1 MGCSITGFS
10 TVFSKMKS
18 SHYRNSSA
26 GHTQSCDLNHV
37 AYIILLIGN
46 LLPAL
51 LPLTLQGG
59 AIDLTSFLQQAE
71 LSLSRFHPH
80 PHLRPSL
87 GAPSSTCAPILQ
99 WVFSASWA
107 IADVD
112 FFLYT
117 KLILIHIS
125 RVPPHLRSPQSD
137 TTPPHQVLGL
147 TPHFLTVTRHW
158 QLET

>member
-1 MGCSITGFS
+1 MEANLGYLRCYLKQRKAKNWKKIRAKFLIFHQRGKHVGCSITVFS
-10 TVFSKMKS
+10 TVFSKMRS
-18 SHYRNSSA
+18 SHYRISCA

-37 AYIILLIGN
+37 AYIILLMGN

-87 GAPSSTCAPILQ
+87 GAPSSMCTPILQ

-107 IADVD
+107 IADMD
-112 FFLYT
+112 IFIYKT
-117 KLILIHIS
+117 DSHS
-125 RVPPHLRSPQSD
+125 
-137 TTPPHQVLGL
+137 
-147 TPHFLTVTRHW
+147 HF
-158 QLET
+158 